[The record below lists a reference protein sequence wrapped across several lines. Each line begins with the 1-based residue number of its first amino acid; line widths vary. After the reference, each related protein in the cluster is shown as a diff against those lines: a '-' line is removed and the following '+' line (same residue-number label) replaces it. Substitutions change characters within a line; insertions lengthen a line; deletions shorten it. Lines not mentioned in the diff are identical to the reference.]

1 MGTFFAHCLIAHG
14 RGTGVR
20 FLLAFL
26 DPVWQKTLRQ
36 IQYISYHKT
45 GKETTHAAAHISQSG
60 VHTYKRIR
68 AGKGGGA
75 VGKSYLKNAAL
86 MTGAD
91 VLLRLAGMGLR
102 IWLAN
107 ALGGEGMGLYQ
118 LVLAVYSLFVT
129 LATAGV
135 SVAATRLMAEE
146 LARSPAEA
154 RGMLHRLLLAGAGLG
169 VAALAAQFGLAGLAA
184 RWWLGDARAAGALRV
199 SSLGLPWMAVS
210 SVLRGFFIARRR
222 VEPNVLSQ
230 LAEQTVRIGI
240 VWAALSRADALGW
253 DAGQRCTA
261 VLGAT
266 AASEAV
272 STGLMAL
279 FYCREARRCFD
290 SQPAQ
295 RPHDPGRRL
304 WDILWPVEGG
314 RCLASALHT
323 AENMLVPACL
333 AVYLQCSGGRAEAV
347 TQYGNLKGMAL
358 PLLTFPFGLLGS
370 LSVLLMPEIT
380 QAHLR
385 GQSRRL
391 SVLIDRMLRLTGY
404 FSALAGAA
412 FWVWGQ
418 PLAEALYGSAE
429 AGSYL
434 VILGPAMPLMYL
446 ESMVDGAMKGMG
458 EQKAVFRYSMW
469 DSCLRIAGV
478 VLLLPRFGMKG
489 FLFVILLSSLYTC
502 AANTGRLLSS
512 CGLPL
517 RLWRWLGA
525 PGLAGTA
532 GAGAGLALRKLLTP
546 WLARGVPAQLA
557 AVALGGAGMTLVCF
571 AAAWPLGL
579 GEELRDVV
587 AGERRHKSA
596 GHGEKNRV

>member
-1 MGTFFAHCLIAHG
+1 M
-14 RGTGVR
+14 
-20 FLLAFL
+20 
-26 DPVWQKTLRQ
+26 RQ
-36 IQYISYHKT
+36 
-45 GKETTHAAAHISQSG
+45 
-60 VHTYKRIR
+60 
-68 AGKGGGA
+68 
-75 VGKSYLKNAAL
+75 SYLKNAAL

-154 RGMLHRLLLAGAGLG
+154 RGMLHCLLLAGA
-169 VAALAAQFGLAGLAA
+169 AL
-184 RWWLGDARAAGALRV
+184 
-199 SSLGLPWMAVS
+199 
-210 SVLRGFFIARRR
+210 
-222 VEPNVLSQ
+222 E
-230 LAEQTVRIGI
+230 
-240 VWAALSRADALGW
+240 RADALGW
-253 DAGQRCTA
+253 DVGGRCTA

-266 AASEAV
+266 AVSEAV

-279 FYCREARRCFD
+279 FYRKEARRCFGAR
-290 SQPAQ
+290 PAC
-295 RPHDPGRRL
+295 RPQEPGKRL

-333 AVYLQCSGGRAEAV
+333 AVYLQFSGGRAEAV
-347 TQYGNLKGMAL
+347 AQYGNLKGMAL

-385 GQSRRL
+385 GQNGRL
-391 SVLIDRMLRLTGY
+391 VALIDRMLRLTGY

-446 ESMVDGAMKGMG
+446 ESMVDGAMKGVG

-469 DSCLRIAGV
+469 DSCLRIVGV
-478 VLLLPRFGMKG
+478 LLLLPRFGMKG
-489 FLFVILLSSLYTC
+489 FLFVILLSSFYTC
-502 AANTGRLLSS
+502 TANTGRLLSS

-525 PGLAGTA
+525 PGFAGA
-532 GAGAGLALRKLLTP
+532 VSAGAGLALRHLLAD
-546 WLARGVPAQLA
+546 WLTGGAPLQLA
-557 AVALGGAGMTLVCF
+557 AVALGGAGMAVVCF

-579 GEELRDVV
+579 GEELRAVA
-587 AGERRHKSA
+587 AGEMRHK
-596 GHGEKNRV
+596 KNVQKVK